1 MYQPFKVV
9 VRLSSV
15 LLLGYMYLLG
25 RVYIH
30 HVFQSFGN

>member
-15 LLLGYMYLLG
+15 VLLGYMYLLG
-25 RVYIH
+25 RVYTMFFK
-30 HVFQSFGN
+30 VLVTN